1 MLSLSIQGQYKDT
14 LRWVGHGGSE
24 RIECRGWKPNQIQDG
39 AQGIINERLL
49 GMSDGEV
56 AGYLSHLPIR
66 YMALGD
72 GQPVTKPYD
81 QNSLDNEIERV
92 PISASFATFVD
103 GSGNPLNPQ
112 VPSARFMIQVVL
124 GAAEGN
130 GNLREFGLFG
140 GEATESLNTGTMFN
154 WITHD
159 LIIKDPLLVL
169 NRVIDISLSI
179 NRN

>member
-1 MLSLSIQGQYKDT
+1 LLSLNIQGQYKDT

-39 AQGIINERLL
+39 ALKIINERLL
-49 GMSDGEV
+49 GMSDDEV
-56 AGYLSHLPIR
+56 VGYLSHLPIR
-66 YMALGD
+66 YMALGN
-72 GQPVTKPYD
+72 GQPATKPYD
-81 QNSLDNEIERV
+81 QNQLESEFERV
-92 PISASFATFVD
+92 AVSGSFATFLD

-112 VPSARFMIQVVL
+112 APSARFMLQVVL

-130 GNLREFGLFG
+130 GDLREFGLFG
-140 GEATESLNTGTMFN
+140 GEATDTLNSGTMFN

-159 LIIKDPLLVL
+159 LIQKTPLLVV

-179 NRN
+179 NRS